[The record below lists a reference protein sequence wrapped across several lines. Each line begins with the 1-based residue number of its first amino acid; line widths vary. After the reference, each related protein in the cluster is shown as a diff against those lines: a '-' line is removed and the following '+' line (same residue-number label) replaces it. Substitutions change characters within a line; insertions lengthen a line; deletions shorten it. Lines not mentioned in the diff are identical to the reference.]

1 MRKSTILVVDD
12 EYNAREGLAALLD
25 DEGYEVFTAE
35 NGEEGL
41 ERGCERNPDVILCDL
56 KMPVMDGMAMFEQ
69 LKERGSNSSFIVMTA
84 FGTVKTAVNA
94 MQMGAEDYLTKP
106 VDLDEL
112 QIVIERTLEKRQL
125 RAETHQLRRRV
136 RDKYCFEKIV
146 GNSHEMQQVFRLLEQ
161 VAPATAN
168 VLVVGETG
176 TGKELIAEA
185 IHENSDRASG
195 PFIKVNCSALTE
207 SLLESELFG
216 HEKGSFTGAHAMRQ
230 GKFELA
236 DRGTLFLDEIGE
248 IRASTQVKLLRF
260 IQERQFE
267 RVGGNDVIQ
276 VDVRVI
282 AATNRDLRSA
292 IEDNEFREDLYYRLD
307 VITIE
312 VPPLRQRR
320 GDLPALANRF
330 IEKYSKRHSKDV
342 AELSVEAMARLMSY
356 HWPGN
361 VRELENVVERGI
373 VLARGR
379 TVEAENLPA
388 FLPSAG
394 DAPAE
399 DLPPPIPGAT
409 MKEIERYAILRTLEK
424 FDGHRARAAE
434 ALGISVRALQYK
446 LKDYGMVKQVGNGG
460 DEPEGDEDASAEPL
474 ESPEDQ

>member
-1 MRKSTILVVDD
+1 MRKSTVLVVDD

-35 NGEEGL
+35 NGAEGL
-41 ERGCERNPDVILCDL
+41 ERGHERNPDVILCDL
-56 KMPVMDGMAMFEQ
+56 KMPVMDGMTMFEQ

-216 HEKGSFTGAHAMRQ
+216 HEKGSFTGAHATRQ

-330 IEKYSKRHSKDV
+330 IEKYSKRHNKDV
-342 AELSVEAMARLMSY
+342 AELSVEAMARLMGY

-394 DAPAE
+394 DAPVE

-446 LKDYGMVKQVGNGG
+446 LKDYGMVKSVGNVG
-460 DEPEGDEDASAEPL
+460 DEPEGGEDASAEPT
-474 ESPEDQ
+474 ESPED